1 MSTSVWALYLHY
13 HREDDIPVTYQYICR
28 SKKDTENIITELRKP
43 HYKHAE
49 EVIKLY
55 EKNEMG
61 YLRDTI
67 NFVSTLDFL
76 EGGDMLECETD
87 EEIINEIICHEFF
100 SYEIKEKI
108 FNFNGRILMS
118 DKCSLY

>member
-1 MSTSVWALYLHY
+1 
-13 HREDDIPVTYQYICR
+13 
-28 SKKDTENIITELRKP
+28 
-43 HYKHAE
+43 
-49 EVIKLY
+49 
-55 EKNEMG
+55 MG
-61 YLRDTI
+61 YLRYTI
-67 NFVSTLDFL
+67 NFASTLDFL
-76 EGGDMLECETD
+76 EGGDMIECETD